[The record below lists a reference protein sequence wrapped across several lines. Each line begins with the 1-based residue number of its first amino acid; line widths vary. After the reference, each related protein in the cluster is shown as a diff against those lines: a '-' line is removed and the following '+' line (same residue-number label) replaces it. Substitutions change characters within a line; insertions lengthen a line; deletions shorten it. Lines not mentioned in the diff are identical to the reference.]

1 MSDRVNCDG
10 VGFDRE
16 QHAPV
21 AGTQPHSG
29 HAFER
34 LYIASAGFRERRQL
48 EVDLCARSD
57 GKLAPLAGRGGSE
70 RDPFRT
76 LKSHN
81 AIKKSSYKSHFAI
94 YSVRVRLG
102 GIPLCAIAAPT
113 PG

>member
-1 MSDRVNCDG
+1 MSNRVNCDG

-34 LYIASAGFRERRQL
+34 LYVASASFGECRQL
-48 EVDLCARSD
+48 EVDLRARSD
-57 GKLAPLAGRGGSE
+57 GKLAPLAGRSGSE
-70 RDPFRT
+70 RDLFHT

-81 AIKKSSYKSHFAI
+81 AIKKSSKESHFAI
-94 YSVRVRLG
+94 YFVRVRLG
-102 GIPLCAIAAPT
+102 GIPLCAIAAPM